1 MLGAYNNP
9 VENHPVPERIVKQ
22 MWQRFVTQSCCY
34 YTDTVT
40 FPNTDTGS
48 TNTCPNTSSY
58 PWTNFNSI
66 TFIRIITRNSP
77 TLPQNK
83 YKTNNTYNLQHKTY
97 ALNICTSPRHPGFI
111 ACWQL
116 TTFLY
121 RVYRR
126 HFEANDNYKLFFTV
140 RLAVSF
146 NVPSA
151 SSLYMAL
158 VIHSA
163 RSGGVGEVEGFEGR
177 CIIFTASNT
186 DNTWTDSVSSTLEDG
201 SINFALCCELSNI
214 RRGLPSCQS
223 KTK

>member
-22 MWQRFVTQSCCY
+22 MSTTMWQRSVTQSCCY

-83 YKTNNTYNLQHKTY
+83 YKTNNTYNLQHKNNV
-97 ALNICTSPRHPGFI
+97 LNICTCPRHPGFV

-116 TTFLY
+116 TTF
-121 RVYRR
+121 VYNTLKRTTITNDFYSPTLQCPSTYPRR
-126 HFEANDNYKLFFTV
+126 PLSTWLSSFTV
-140 RLAVSF
+140 QDPEGWVRLRDLKGAVSF
-146 NVPSA
+146 SRRQILTILGQTAWVP
-151 SSLYMAL
+151 L
-158 VIHSA
+158 
-163 RSGGVGEVEGFEGR
+163 
-177 CIIFTASNT
+177 
-186 DNTWTDSVSSTLEDG
+186 
-201 SINFALCCELSNI
+201 
-214 RRGLPSCQS
+214 
-223 KTK
+223 